1 VILPLPTS
9 APGDPQPAERVL
21 TTRRKLL
28 FAGIMVLT
36 VLVAIELGLRF
47 FYKPGR
53 LEPVEQ
59 RLARIPEYARLD
71 WPKELFTEEYQTKT
85 KFVPWIM
92 WRQGELHGKH
102 ITVTPEGLR
111 KTWNPPGTQDQKV
124 KKVFCFGGSTTW
136 GVGARDDYTI
146 PSLLSKKLNQGLDR
160 FVVVNYGERGFNL
173 RQEVINLVV
182 LLIQGN
188 IPDYVI
194 FYDGVNE
201 AMVGFNT
208 GKAGSFYGADNVE
221 FKLIKNDTFWLK
233 LSRYLQETS
242 IYTGVTEVRSW
253 VSRHFKRARG
263 FSPEELKK
271 LNQLADDLVDDYLK
285 NIEFVKRLSESFGF
299 KCLFLWQPALFTNK
313 ALTADEKKEPA
324 WKYMD
329 WVKITELVYERMAKV
344 KMDHFYNISDMFDH
358 KNKTLFFSWAHITE
372 EGNELVTDRIYQI
385 FQKEFAPN
393 FSAGP
398 ESSQNVH

>member
-1 VILPLPTS
+1 MAFI
-9 APGDPQPAERVL
+9 
-21 TTRRKLL
+21 
-28 FAGIMVLT
+28 
-36 VLVAIELGLRF
+36 VLVAVELGLSL
-47 FYKPGR
+47 FYQPIR
-53 LEPVEQ
+53 EESIEQ
-59 RLARIPEYARLD
+59 KLARIPEYARLD
-71 WPKELFTEEYQTKT
+71 WPKELFTEEHQAKT
-85 KFVPWIM
+85 KLVPWTM
-92 WRQGELHGKH
+92 FRKVEFHGKF
-102 ITVTPEGLR
+102 VNVSPEGLR
-111 KTWNPPGTQDQKV
+111 KTWNPPATQDQKV

-136 GVGARDDYTI
+136 GIGSRDDFTI
-146 PSLLSKKLNQGLDR
+146 PSLLSKKLNQGSDR
-160 FVVVNYGERGFNL
+160 FVVVNYGEQTYCSK
-173 RQEVINLVV
+173 QEVINLVL
-182 LLIQGN
+182 LLIQGK

-208 GKAGSFYGADNVE
+208 GRAGSCFGFNNFE
-221 FKLIKNDTFWLK
+221 FKLIKNETFWQK
-233 LSRYLQETS
+233 LHRYLQES
-242 IYTGVTEVRSW
+242 YIYTGVTEVRSW
-253 VSRHFKRARG
+253 IRRSFKRDRG

-271 LNQLADDLVDDYLK
+271 LNQLADDLVDDYLE

-393 FSAGP
+393 FSAGH